1 MSFLSIIVIG
11 EYEYMVNFSVVFVF
25 IILFAGLSLFF
36 TSFNFD
42 KILIMSSMMLVCS
55 WVYHMYDDANDD

>member
-1 MSFLSIIVIG
+1 
-11 EYEYMVNFSVVFVF
+11 MVNFSVVFVF
-25 IILFAGLSLFF
+25 IIIFAGLSLFF

-42 KILIMSSMMLVCS
+42 KILIMSSMVLVCS